1 MVNQLKVN
9 GKLQDVIITKNYKEN
24 ELFKKLNKKLP
35 YTVLEYLVV
44 NDYKYEDVKK
54 HLHNNDNVI
63 LQYTMHNNAG
73 SYNTFKI

>member
-44 NDYKYEDVKK
+44 NGYKYEDVKK
-54 HLHNNDNVI
+54 HLHNI
-63 LQYTMHNNAG
+63 HYTEEDRIKKQLDHLIMP
-73 SYNTFKI
+73 F